1 MSVGRKN
8 LAYPNARVKRMNHAT
23 ETVLVALA
31 FAVLLVCDWRYQLR
45 TFRLGTVMLSLVV
58 LFFAEPSYVPAAR
71 RVSVAPPEERIT
83 QLHGRPISEYLSGVT
98 TMYEA
103 IGEVDAARAN
113 VRLIALGVLV
123 WLACSPVLLRA
134 RGPSAGDA
142 YGR

>member
-1 MSVGRKN
+1 MD
-8 LAYPNARVKRMNHAT
+8 HAA
-23 ETVLVALA
+23 ETVFVALG

-45 TFRLGTVMLSLVV
+45 TVRLGAVTLSLVV
-58 LFFAEPSYVPAAR
+58 LFFAEPSYVPVAR

-113 VRLIALGVLV
+113 LRVIALGALV
-123 WLACSPVLLRA
+123 WLACSPVLRRPRSPSIRDASGRQLRDGGA
-134 RGPSAGDA
+134 
-142 YGR
+142 